1 MKINLI
7 ENYNNTKLIKRIL
20 INFNLFKSLKLSI
33 GQSVVL
39 KNKSN
44 SEFFV
49 IGIAWPNELEGV
61 NVYKPLYN
69 QLITNNASDDDIDLI
84 TDMNQVKLNE
94 IESVRVKI
102 KLDLDDRQYKLLNS
116 LIKDYLV
123 DLKFIKVGLKIYI
136 NFKSKLNEI
145 EVIEI
150 NTNLD
155 NKLDSLNLNDKLI
168 AYEFNLNSTVNIDN
182 GGVGSNSQQSS
193 KAKLI
198 LPDTTTIIPLGGLD
212 NQLNE
217 ILNLINLQ
225 LNYTELF
232 KTFNVKPTKGIL
244 LFGPP
249 GTGKTSLIRHISN
262 NLSIPIL
269 LLNGTDLSSPFHG
282 EPEINLRNVFNHARS
297 LTTYKAIIIVIDE
310 IDSLCPSRESNNN
323 SEVENRVVATLLT
336 ELDGIQ
342 STTENTPSIF
352 LIGATNRPNALD
364 NALRRPGRL
373 DREIEI
379 PIPDQL
385 SRYKILKS
393 LINNIP
399 NKITEEELQTIS
411 SKSHGF
417 VGADLSSLIQLS
429 SIKAI
434 NRLISNTLKSEP
446 NLDYEDVV
454 DNLPNVKPSALR
466 SVQLTIPTTKFSDIA
481 GQDHVKLSLQQ
492 SVIWPITHAKTF
504 NRLGLNPPRGVL
516 LYGPPGCSKTLA
528 AKALAG
534 ESGINFLAVK
544 GPEVSVETY
553 INIYILIKHCYKV
566 TR

>member
-217 ILNLINLQ
+217 ILNLINLHPQ
-225 LNYTELF
+225 IF
-232 KTFNVKPTKGIL
+232 DDV
-244 LFGPP
+244 
-249 GTGKTSLIRHISN
+249 
-262 NLSIPIL
+262 
-269 LLNGTDLSSPFHG
+269 
-282 EPEINLRNVFNHARS
+282 NHR
-297 LTTYKAIIIVIDE
+297 
-310 IDSLCPSRESNNN
+310 
-323 SEVENRVVATLLT
+323 
-336 ELDGIQ
+336 
-342 STTENTPSIF
+342 
-352 LIGATNRPNALD
+352 
-364 NALRRPGRL
+364 
-373 DREIEI
+373 
-379 PIPDQL
+379 
-385 SRYKILKS
+385 
-393 LINNIP
+393 
-399 NKITEEELQTIS
+399 
-411 SKSHGF
+411 
-417 VGADLSSLIQLS
+417 
-429 SIKAI
+429 
-434 NRLISNTLKSEP
+434 
-446 NLDYEDVV
+446 
-454 DNLPNVKPSALR
+454 
-466 SVQLTIPTTKFSDIA
+466 
-481 GQDHVKLSLQQ
+481 
-492 SVIWPITHAKTF
+492 
-504 NRLGLNPPRGVL
+504 
-516 LYGPPGCSKTLA
+516 
-528 AKALAG
+528 
-534 ESGINFLAVK
+534 
-544 GPEVSVETY
+544 
-553 INIYILIKHCYKV
+553 
-566 TR
+566 

>member
-168 AYEFNLNSTVNIDN
+168 AYDFNLNSTVNIDN
-182 GGVGSNSQQSS
+182 GGVSSNSQQSS

-434 NRLISNTLKSEP
+434 NKLISNTVKSEP

-544 GPEVSVETY
+544 GPEVSVKTF
-553 INIYILIKHCYKV
+553 
-566 TR
+566 T